1 MAYEY
6 MLNKTCC
13 LLFALFSSYS
23 LATDIVFI
31 HSYHTDYPWVKEYRG
46 GFMDTIEAHSIL
58 EYEMDTK
65 RQPSANFDKIA
76 KQALAFIEL
85 EKPKLV
91 VLADDNALKLL
102 GPALIEQALPLVF
115 LGINANPR
123 HYIRLNKNVSGTLE
137 RPLLKRSILM
147 LHELLPK
154 MTNLKVLMDS
164 NPTSYAIL
172 ETSFDDKFHQTISG
186 VKVDISLEK
195 TFNDWKSSTRSLKD
209 NHYDALIIA
218 NYAALTDDQ
227 KQNVSLDEVS
237 EWTSKN
243 TQVPLFAFWG
253 YSIGKGKAIGGL
265 IISGV
270 QQGVEAAKKVNQ
282 YFLTGKLPAITTP
295 VRGSLMFSEY
305 ELNRWNIEPKSTI
318 LSKSLMLE

>member
-1 MAYEY
+1 

-13 LLFALFSSYS
+13 FLFALFSSYS
-23 LATDIVFI
+23 FATDIVFI
-31 HSYHTDYPWVKEYRG
+31 HSYHADYPWVKEYRG
-46 GFMDTIEAHSIL
+46 GFMATIDDHSIL

-65 RQPSANFDKIA
+65 RQPTGSFEKIA
-76 KQALAFIEL
+76 QQALAFIDT

-102 GPALIEQALPLVF
+102 GPALVDQKLPLVF

-123 HYIRLNKNVSGTLE
+123 HYIKLNKNISGTLE

-147 LHELLPK
+147 LHDLFPK
-154 MTNLKVLMDS
+154 MKKLKVLMDS

-172 ETSFDDKFHQTISG
+172 ETSFDDKFHQHISG

-195 TFNDWKSSTRSLKD
+195 TFNDWKLNTRSLED
-209 NHYDALIIA
+209 SGYDALIIA
-218 NYAALTDDQ
+218 NYAALTDGQ
-227 KQNVSLDEVS
+227 QQNVSLDDVS

-243 TQVPLFAFWG
+243 SPVPMFAFWG

-270 QQGVEAAKKVNQ
+270 QQGVKAAKIVNQ
-282 YFLTGKLPAITTP
+282 YFVTGKLPAITTP
-295 VRGSLMFSEY
+295 VRGSLMFSEH
-305 ELNRWNIEPKSTI
+305 ELRRWNIKLKSKI
-318 LSKSLMLE
+318 ISNSLLIE

>member
-1 MAYEY
+1 M
-6 MLNKTCC
+6 
-13 LLFALFSSYS
+13 FALFSSYS
-23 LATDIVFI
+23 FATDIVFI

-46 GFMDTIEAHSIL
+46 GFMDTIADHSIL

-65 RQPSANFDKIA
+65 RQPTIDFDKIA
-76 KQALAFIEL
+76 KQALAFIDMK
-85 EKPKLV
+85 KPKLV

-102 GPALIEQALPLVF
+102 GPTLVEQEVPLVF

-147 LHELLPK
+147 LHDLFPEMK
-154 MTNLKVLMDS
+154 KLKVLMDS

-172 ETSFDDKFHQTISG
+172 ETSFDDKFHQKISG
-186 VKVDISLEK
+186 VEVEISLEK
-195 TFNDWKSSTRSLKD
+195 TFNDWKINTESLKD

-243 TQVPLFAFWG
+243 TPVPLFAFWG

-270 QQGVEAAKKVNQ
+270 QQGVDAAKKVNQ
-282 YFLTGKLPAITTP
+282 YFMTGKLPAITTP

-305 ELNRWNIEPKSTI
+305 ELKRWDIEAKSKI
-318 LSKSLMLE
+318 LNNSLILE